1 MIVVID
7 NYDSFTYNLV
17 QYLGEL
23 GAEIKVFR
31 NDQTTLEEIA
41 ALKPSHILI
50 SPGPGAPA
58 TSAGIS
64 NDVIRYFHARI
75 PILGVCLG
83 HQCITH
89 VFGGR
94 VDRAKRLMHGK
105 VSRIVHEGHPFFT
118 GLPTPFEATRYHSL
132 IAYDPLPD
140 CLQVLA
146 RTPEGEI
153 MALTHR
159 QAPTLG
165 VQFHPE
171 SILTPDGKRL
181 LRNFIAMSIDTG
193 FALGI
198 SGVQNEATITSG
210 IDMRT
215 ALEHALARE
224 HLTTDEAEQ
233 VMMTIMSGQATP
245 SQIGAYLAA
254 IRAKGETVAE
264 ITGFARAMRQY
275 VVRVTP
281 RRRPLLDT
289 CGTGGDSRHT
299 FNISSTAAFIVSG
312 AGVAV
317 AKHGNRSVS
326 SSSGSADVLMAL
338 GVNLE
343 LTPERVADCIDE
355 VGMGFLFAP
364 RLHPAMK
371 HAIGPRREMAV
382 RTVFNILGPLTNPA
396 GAELQILGVYN
407 ADLVPLLANVLRE
420 LGSLSAFVVHGA
432 DGLDEL
438 STTGPNRVA
447 YLHNAEIQVYELD
460 PADLGL
466 PRTTLAQLRGGDPQQ
481 NAAIT
486 LGVLN
491 GEPSPYRDI
500 ALLNAGLALVVAGQ
514 ASTPQEGLMLAAR
527 SVDSGAA
534 RRVLEQLVAF
544 TQAEVKG

>member
-23 GAEIKVFR
+23 GAEVAVFR
-31 NDQTTLEEIA
+31 NDETTPEDLA
-41 ALKPSHILI
+41 ALHPSHILV
-50 SPGPGAPA
+50 SPGPGSPA
-58 TSAGIS
+58 KDAGIS
-64 NDVIRYFHARI
+64 NAVIARFHGQV

-83 HQCITH
+83 HQCIAQ

-94 VDRAKRLMHGK
+94 VDRAARLMHGK
-105 VSRIVHEGHPFFT
+105 VSRIAHQGHPLFA

-132 IAYDPLPD
+132 IAYEPLPD

-146 RTPEGEI
+146 RTAEGEV

-159 QAPTLG
+159 DAPTMG

-171 SILTPDGKRL
+171 SILTPEGKRL
-181 LRNFIAMSIDTG
+181 LRNFM
-193 FALGI
+193 ALCI
-198 SGVQNEATITSG
+198 GVEPATVAPGGQPGAATAGVS
-210 IDMRT
+210 MRA
-215 ALEHALARE
+215 ALERALARE
-224 HLTTDEAEQ
+224 HLSSDEAEE
-233 VMMTIMSGQATP
+233 VMMTIMAGQATP

-254 IRAKGETVAE
+254 LRSKGETVAE
-264 ITGFARAMRQY
+264 ITGFARAMRQHA
-275 VVRVTP
+275 VRVNP
-281 RRRPLLDT
+281 SRRPLLDT
-289 CGTGGDSRHT
+289 CGTGGDSSHT
-299 FNISSTAAFIVSG
+299 FNISTTAAFIVAG

-326 SSSGSADVLMAL
+326 SASGSADVLAAL

-343 LTPERVADCIDE
+343 LTPERVAACIDE
-355 VGMGFLFAP
+355 VGLGFLFAP

-382 RTVFNILGPLTNPA
+382 RTVFNLLGPLTNPA
-396 GAELQILGVYN
+396 GAELQMLGVYDG
-407 ADLVPLLANVLRE
+407 DLVALVATVLGE
-420 LGSLSAFVVHGA
+420 LGARAALVVHGA

-447 YLHNAEIQVYELD
+447 ALRDGQVRVYTLD
-460 PADLGL
+460 AADLGL
-466 PRTTLAQLRGGDPQQ
+466 PRATLAQIRGADPER

-486 LGVLN
+486 RSVLA

-500 ALLNAGLALVVAGQ
+500 ALLNAALALTVADL
-514 ASTPQEGLMLAAR
+514 AATPQEGLALAAH
-527 SVDSGAA
+527 SVDTGAA
-534 RRVLEQLVAF
+534 RAVLAHLVDF
-544 TQAEVKG
+544 SQAEASA